1 MATHVTRATT
11 RSDEGPDAPL
21 ARLTASERAR
31 FFGDLAM
38 IEKVLVSFMKNEVG
52 KAGFSNV
59 VLGLSGGI
67 DSALAAALAA
77 RAFGPKHVLGVIMPY
92 RTSSP
97 ASAEHA
103 ADVARAFGFETMT
116 VDITRQVDAYF
127 ESQPSATRLRRG
139 NKMSRERM
147 SILYDLS
154 ASRTALVLGTS
165 NKTELLLGYGTLH
178 GDLASALNPIGDL
191 YKTQVRALARHVG
204 VPEHI
209 IAKAPSADLWEGQ
222 SDEADLGF
230 SYAEVDQLLFLLVDS
245 RVTRKEALERGFP
258 EAFVTRI
265 EALIRSSQFKRRLP
279 MIAKISGRTVT
290 SDFLYAR
297 DWGS

>member
-1 MATHVTRATT
+1 
-11 RSDEGPDAPL
+11 
-21 ARLTASERAR
+21 
-31 FFGDLAM
+31 
-38 IEKVLVSFMKNEVG
+38 
-52 KAGFSNV
+52 
-59 VLGLSGGI
+59 
-67 DSALAAALAA
+67 
-77 RAFGPKHVLGVIMPY
+77 
-92 RTSSP
+92 
-97 ASAEHA
+97 
-103 ADVARAFGFETMT
+103 MT
-116 VDITRQVDAYF
+116 VDITRQIDAYF
-127 ESQPSATRLRRG
+127 ESQPSASRLRRG

-154 ASRTALVLGTS
+154 ASRAALVLGTS

-230 SYAEVDQLLFLLVDS
+230 SYSEVDQLLFLLVDS

-265 EALIRSSQFKRRLP
+265 ETLIRGSQFKRRLP

>member
-1 MATHVTRATT
+1 MR
-11 RSDEGPDAPL
+11 
-21 ARLTASERAR
+21 
-31 FFGDLAM
+31 
-38 IEKVLVSFMKNEVG
+38 NEVG

-77 RAFGPKHVLGVIMPY
+77 RAFGPQHVLGVIMPY
-92 RTSSP
+92 RTSTP

-116 VDITRQVDAYF
+116 VDITRQIDAYF
-127 ESQPSATRLRRG
+127 ESQPSASRLRRG

-154 ASRTALVLGTS
+154 ASRAALVLGTS

-230 SYAEVDQLLFLLVDS
+230 SYSEVDQLLFLLVDS

-265 EALIRSSQFKRRLP
+265 ETLIRGSQFKRRLP